1 MRTSSAMPIYKT
13 FTHMEM
19 KEGIDQQLLTA
30 TGKVGQTI

>member
-1 MRTSSAMPIYKT
+1 MRTSSATYKA
-13 FTHMEM
+13 FTLIEM

>member
-1 MRTSSAMPIYKT
+1 MRTSSAIYKT
-13 FTHMEM
+13 FTHIEM